1 MNTPK
6 IKLQNISSGNSK
18 PFSTQQKKYLPDNY
32 FTYDIHRHLNTDF
45 HNINIKKGTHIN
57 ICCFKIVESRPNKII
72 QKPFLQYLLYKYPK
86 NIQKSKNL
94 CVFPFQKYK
103 SGEIL
108 NITKTIIKSLFDFN
122 ESHSVFFIK
131 DINPDIKLQTFL
143 ILSQLFCIETL
154 ISARFDSIIYKRN
167 E

>member
-108 NITKTIIKSLFDFN
+108 NIGKKIVKTLFNKIYNALGYIEHKDGIFLFYNIDF
-122 ESHSVFFIK
+122 EGIVV
-131 DINPDIKLQTFL
+131 
-143 ILSQLFCIETL
+143 
-154 ISARFDSIIYKRN
+154 RN
-167 E
+167 